1 MGLPAKRLCLEDFSQ
16 SFPSS
21 ETSRWQTSLTIP
33 FSSHPRPSV
42 LHTGYSSK
50 RPSRPPSPPPP
61 TFPWVQWYCRGPV
74 GSQRGTGKNLE
85 RTLYGDSLYFCVCEE
100 SWPLHQGSI
109 IPKKWKPLS
118 RHYYQM
124 DCLSDY
130 RPIKIK
136 ISSSTRPFHSLLLSL
151 FLRLVF
157 GMNRGLWSNP
167 HHPEAW
173 TRELRK
179 TDSGKVMANM
189 AIDQQFHLDLCLLM
203 PTFSVLLYWRK
214 ER

>member
-1 MGLPAKRLCLEDFSQ
+1 MVILFTSVSVKRADHY
-16 SFPSS
+16 
-21 ETSRWQTSLTIP
+21 TR
-33 FSSHPRPSV
+33 
-42 LHTGYSSK
+42 
-50 RPSRPPSPPPP
+50 
-61 TFPWVQWYCRGPV
+61 
-74 GSQRGTGKNLE
+74 
-85 RTLYGDSLYFCVCEE
+85 D
-100 SWPLHQGSI
+100 PLHPKNGSHFPDI
-109 IPKKWKPLS
+109 TTKRTVSQTTEQKKF
-118 RHYYQM
+118 
-124 DCLSDY
+124 
-130 RPIKIK
+130 K

-157 GMNRGLWSNP
+157 GVNRGLWSNP

-214 ER
+214 ERQGSLSFEIEIQSLQFYACPEDWSPYFPGTVEFPLQKIGL